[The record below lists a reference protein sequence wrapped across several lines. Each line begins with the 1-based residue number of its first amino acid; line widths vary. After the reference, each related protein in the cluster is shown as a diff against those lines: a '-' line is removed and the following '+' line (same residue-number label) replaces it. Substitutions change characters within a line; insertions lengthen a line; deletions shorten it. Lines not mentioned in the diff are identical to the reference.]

1 MIRLTHLALVA
12 SFLSFSAIGGEIP
25 RENRDLIAVVN
36 LSRLA
41 TSKFKLNYKLEESRA
56 AMKIRR
62 DLGRSYRRV
71 TVFENGNATHANF
84 LSALAAAEADP
95 AVRAVDVI
103 VYLHGHPGAIGFVDT
118 GFYGTDRLRD
128 EILAI
133 PSPNGPRPTKL
144 RALYSDACYGASHM
158 ADWLRAGFRVA
169 SGSDGVDGNWSLDL
183 HRFMAA
189 WRKGKTFGAAI
200 GKANRVWVTPVMDW
214 IAGGDSHKET
224 DGDVAFTIGRDLE
237 P

>member
-1 MIRLTHLALVA
+1 MIRLARLALIVSLAAA
-12 SFLSFSAIGGEIP
+12 SAFGGEIP
-25 RENRDLIAVVN
+25 RENRDLIAIVN

-41 TSKFKLNYKLEESRA
+41 TSKFKLNYKYEESRA

-62 DLGRSYRRV
+62 DLGRRYRKV
-71 TVFENGNATHANF
+71 TVFENGDATHANF
-84 LSALAAAEADP
+84 LAALAAAEAEP
-95 AVRAVDVI
+95 SVRAIDVI

-118 GFYGTDRLRD
+118 GFYPTDRLRD
-128 EILAI
+128 EILAL
-133 PSPNGPRPTKL
+133 PSPDGASPTKL

-169 SGSDGVDGNWSLDL
+169 SGADGVDGNWSLDL

-189 WRKGKTFGAAI
+189 WRRGKSFGTAI
-200 GKANRVWVTPVMDW
+200 GKANRVWMTPLMDW
-214 IAGGDSHKET
+214 IAGGNSHKET
-224 DGDVAFTIGRDLE
+224 DGDVAFTIDRDLA